1 VGDTRKCE
9 TACGLNR
16 CPFGRV
22 QRAAQLYAEHALST
36 PTVTNQLYRK
46 GRAGRSG
53 TQLLAAGYFTTSAS
67 RSANMHRRSL
77 ELSKL
82 MCNPDELV
90 NTVHVKN
97 GEIRAQHE
105 SN

>member
-1 VGDTRKCE
+1 
-9 TACGLNR
+9 
-16 CPFGRV
+16 
-22 QRAAQLYAEHALST
+22 
-36 PTVTNQLYRK
+36 
-46 GRAGRSG
+46 
-53 TQLLAAGYFTTSAS
+53 
-67 RSANMHRRSL
+67 MHRRSL